1 MGSKLCF
8 LFEFYSV
15 YDFCCCV
22 LHPIIKSYFYDAC
35 NSVASYI
42 SDKIYITRKV
52 VRRNIIQFTSFQGT
66 KTTYVRILC
75 HNNNVFKVSVR
86 IQPLSIQLP
95 FVYLNYIIYY
105 NYYTKLLSE
114 KLQKYDII
122 HSVYIIR

>member
-1 MGSKLCF
+1 MLWCIAHLRQAKSYMIKKAEEGWALNYVF
-8 LFEFYSV
+8 FILFEFNSV

-42 SDKIYITRKV
+42 SDKIYITRKA

-75 HNNNVFKVSVR
+75 HNNNVFKVSER
-86 IQPLSIQLP
+86 IQSLSPFSCPLS
-95 FVYLNYIIYY
+95 
-105 NYYTKLLSE
+105 T
-114 KLQKYDII
+114 
-122 HSVYIIR
+122 